1 MDQSR
6 TTANKMSPNTS
17 HSSEKSFQMISFNF
31 PFALARDQIEAV
43 NAWVSSDFKGAI
55 VYSTGTGK
63 TEIAL
68 ECAKRAAQLADKRS
82 IKLDQTNENWT
93 RNHHLTTA
101 NRFNI
106 LFLVPRIVLIEQNIK
121 RFISYGLAKEYI
133 GTYFGER
140 KQIRQITIGTYHSI
154 VNNLDLIYGFDMVIF
169 DEVHLVSDT
178 ATVLRG
184 IFDIVKAALNLR
196 TNPKPWALLGLTAT
210 IDETDPKYNTILSLM
225 PVVKKYMIK
234 EAVVDKRL
242 ARPVVI
248 PIKVELTSEERK
260 IYDRCTFEIRK
271 VSRYLRSSN
280 PSVIASILGRGG
292 VRSRLARS
300 WFDEVRKRKNMIN
313 CAENKLSMACDIISK
328 HPYERI
334 MVFSETIDSIQKL
347 REMLLKKKGINSMTI
362 DSTLNTNEREK
373 ILSVWGKE
381 FYPLLSVHT
390 LEVGYNV
397 PEVRIALILATT
409 SNMNQ
414 VVQRI
419 GRVIRKTEQKDT
431 ALIYTIHLSQTHD
444 SSTLKMVKQ
453 ATEIDIEEDKKT
465 RRQESD
471 DEIPKHSRGLDKYF
485 F

>member
-1 MDQSR
+1 
-6 TTANKMSPNTS
+6 
-17 HSSEKSFQMISFNF
+17 MISINF
-31 PFALARDQIEAV
+31 PFTLARDQIEAV
-43 NAWVSSDFKGAI
+43 NAWLSSDCKGSI

-68 ECAKRAAQLADKRS
+68 ECARRAAQIAAKRS
-82 IKLDQTNENWT
+82 IKVEQTKENRT
-93 RNHHLTTA
+93 HIHPLTTS
-101 NRFNI
+101 NQFNI

-121 RFISYGLAKEYI
+121 RLISYGLAKDYI

-154 VNNLDLIYGFDMVIF
+154 INSLDLIYGFDMVIF

-184 IFDIVKAALNLR
+184 IFDTVKSALNLGS
-196 TNPKPWALLGLTAT
+196 NPKPWALLGLTAT
-210 IDETDPKYNTILSLM
+210 IDEIDPKYNTILSLM

-234 EAVVDKRL
+234 EAVVDRRL

-248 PIKVELTSEERK
+248 PIKAELTVEERK

-280 PSVIASILGRGG
+280 PSVIASILRQKG

-300 WFDEVRKRKNMIN
+300 WFDEVRMRKNLIN

-328 HPYERI
+328 HPDERI

-347 REMLLKKKGINSMTI
+347 REMLLKNKGINSMTI

-431 ALIYTIHLSQTHD
+431 ALIYTIYLSQTHD

-453 ATEIDIEEDKKT
+453 ATEIDKDNGKKT
-465 RRQESD
+465 KRQESN
-471 DEIPKHSRGLDKYF
+471 DELPKHSRGLDKYF
-485 F
+485 